1 MKSHE
6 PQAIDCSDEEL
17 AERVAAGEVDL
28 WPALARRILRM
39 VRPIVRGEVR
49 NNDDWEDV
57 EQDCLLRF
65 VRALPAYSARKGSL
79 KVYVVV
85 LARRQVIDYIRK
97 RGRQPDL
104 EDAEVLLDVAE
115 EAAAETNPGRDLMA
129 FIERVVGEE
138 RARAIRLRILEG
150 HTHVEVAEALGKTT
164 AAAKMLT
171 RRALADLREHMESGD
186 D

>member
-17 AERVAAGEVDL
+17 AERVAAGEVEL
-28 WPALARRILRM
+28 WPALAHKVLRM
-39 VRPIVRGEVR
+39 VRPIVRGEVWD
-49 NNDDWEDV
+49 NDDREDV

-79 KVYVVV
+79 KVYVAV
-85 LARRQVIDYIRK
+85 LSRRQVIDYIRK
-97 RGRQPDL
+97 RGGQPDL
-104 EDAEVLLDVAE
+104 EDAELLLDVAE

-129 FIERVVGEE
+129 FIEAIVGEE
-138 RARAIRLRILEG
+138 RARAIRLRVFEG
-150 HTHVEVAEALGKTT
+150 HTHAEVAQALDKT
-164 AAAKMLT
+164 AGAVKMLLK
-171 RRALADLREHMESGD
+171 RALEKLRKSMENRD